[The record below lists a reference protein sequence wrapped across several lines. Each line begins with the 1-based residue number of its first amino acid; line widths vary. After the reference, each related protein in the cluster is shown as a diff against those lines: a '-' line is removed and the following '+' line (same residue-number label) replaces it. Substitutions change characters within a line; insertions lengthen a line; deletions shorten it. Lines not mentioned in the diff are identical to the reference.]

1 MNVSRR
7 QSVFMSCIIL
17 LGFVYTEGARA
28 DATSFKVALT
38 GAQCVPPVDTT
49 GSGTAE
55 LTYDPATRMVT
66 WNIAYTGLSSPTTMA
81 HFHGPAKAGKN
92 APPVIWL
99 STQGSPPANPIK
111 GSATLTP
118 DQAKQF
124 SDGEW
129 YVNIHSQSHPAGE
142 IRGQVI
148 PPKS

>member
-1 MNVSRR
+1 MNARR
-7 QSVFMSCIIL
+7 FQRSLFPYAIIL
-17 LGFVYTEGARA
+17 GVAWVGAAQA
-28 DATSFKVALT
+28 DPVSFQVLLS

-49 GSGTAE
+49 GSGTAD
-55 LTYDPATRMVT
+55 LTYDPATRVVA
-66 WNIAYTGLSSPTTMA
+66 WKIPYSGLSSPSTMA
-81 HFHGPAKAGKN
+81 HFHGPAKQGQN

-99 STQGSPPANPIK
+99 STQGSPPANPMT

-118 DQAKQF
+118 EQAQQF

-129 YVNIHSQSHPAGE
+129 YVNVHTQSHPAGE